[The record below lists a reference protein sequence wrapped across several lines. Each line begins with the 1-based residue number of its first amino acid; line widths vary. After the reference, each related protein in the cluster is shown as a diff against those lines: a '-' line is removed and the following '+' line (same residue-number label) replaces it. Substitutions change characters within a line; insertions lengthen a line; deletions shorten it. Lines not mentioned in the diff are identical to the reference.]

1 MVRRDL
7 AGDGQPLRLGGA
19 NEVEPARGRYVLRVE
34 MAARQAAKRDVTH
47 DFELL
52 AFRGPT

>member
-7 AGDGQPLRLGGA
+7 AGDGQPLGFGGA
-19 NEVEPARGRYVLRVE
+19 NELEPARGCHVLRVE
-34 MAARQAAKRDVTH
+34 MASRQAAKRDVAH

-52 AFRGPT
+52 AFRRPT